1 MPLSS
6 RDSSSKAKAGTPETH
21 LDQYGSVYRKRAA
34 TTTVPGWAG
43 GVHLES
49 LGNLAHEL
57 RTPVQALLG
66 YLDIL
71 RDYRAGARRDDARD
85 PIDREI
91 VERMNSKVHE
101 LAQTVENVM
110 DFAVAQAQ
118 AETAT
123 EEEIDLALFFTELDP
138 ILQAANQRK
147 NLAIKLDLAEVR
159 HTVRISRHALR
170 AIALNLAINAIKFT
184 EAGEVAIRVRTSL
197 REDGGTLEIEVRD
210 TGVGIS
216 RELLSHA
223 FEPLIQLSHSSGR
236 HHAGLGLGL
245 AVVNR
250 NVTALGAKLRVEST
264 PNIGS
269 CFRVSIPCPLS
280 APGLHLSLL
289 P

>member
-1 MPLSS
+1 MHASS
-6 RDSSSKAKAGTPETH
+6 HKSSSGTKAGSPEPR
-21 LDQYGSVYRKRAA
+21 LDQFDPVYRKRPA
-34 TTTVPGWAG
+34 TKPAPDWAN

-57 RTPVQALLG
+57 RTPVQVLLG

-71 RDYRAGARRDDARD
+71 RDYRAGAEGNEARD
-85 PIDREI
+85 PIDHEI

-110 DFAVAQAQ
+110 DFALADAQ

-123 EEEIDLALFFTELDP
+123 EEEIDIALFFAELEP
-138 ILQAANQRK
+138 ILKAANQRES
-147 NLAIKLDLAEVR
+147 LAINVDLKEVR
-159 HTVRISRHALR
+159 HTVRIRRRALR
-170 AIALNLAINAIKFT
+170 AIVLNLAINAIKFI
-184 EAGEVAIRVRTSL
+184 EAGEVAIRVRTRL
-197 REDGGTLEIEVRD
+197 GQNGGTLEIEVRD
-210 TGVGIS
+210 TGLGIS
-216 RELLSHA
+216 RDLISHA

-236 HHAGLGLGL
+236 HHSGLGLGL

-250 NVTALGAKLRVEST
+250 NVTALGATLRVEST

-280 APGLHLSLL
+280 AAGLHS
-289 P
+289 